1 MIPLSSRRTA
11 IHNVTRALS
20 CILVMV
26 IMSTALG
33 CNFTAEDTDQESLES
48 TQTALSAEQTDLAE
62 ESGGDSDAT
71 IAAFQATIDAHDAQA
86 TQAAMQPPPGTTP
99 LVPPAMP
106 PGTTPQIPPGMPPGT
121 TPLVPPG
128 APPSGDFNQFMKNAA
143 VLLFEDIVF
152 DPSQS
157 RYVQQTL
164 KAMGIQTVKDDGNA
178 VGWLKS
184 DMLGSAPG
192 GRPWDLVII
201 AQESRDAVSGE
212 FYDALNSL
220 LQQGTSVILEDWHLG
235 WVAEGVIAPT
245 LSKCGVYAYPWV
257 NMQPS
262 GNPDIFLMWPLGI
275 PSQVMSQPNSG
286 MSFTRVRDYWAWAIF
301 VGTKMAMT
309 GTGDASLLLGTN
321 SQEKYKDGTLAVCMG
336 GRLTIQGFSS
346 HNFEFNTMYPLW
358 ENYIYNALQV
368 RMAGGS

>member
-1 MIPLSSRRTA
+1 MIPLSSRKTPIQYITRIISCFLVLLVFITA
-11 IHNVTRALS
+11 F
-20 CILVMV
+20 
-26 IMSTALG
+26 G
-33 CNFTAEDTDQESLES
+33 CNFTAEEDDQESLES
-48 TQTALSAEQTDLAE
+48 TQTELSAQQTDLAE
-62 ESGGDSDAT
+62 ESSDDVNAT
-71 IAAFQATIDAHDAQA
+71 LAARQATIDAGAAQL

-99 LVPPAMP
+99 LAPPVMP
-106 PGTTPQIPPGMPPGT
+106 PET
-121 TPLVPPG
+121 TPLAPPVAPPV

-143 VLLFEDIVF
+143 VLLFEDIVE
-152 DPSQS
+152 DPTQS
-157 RYVQQTL
+157 PYVLKTL
-164 KAMGIQTVKDDGNA
+164 QAMGIQTVKNDGNA

-212 FYDALNSL
+212 FYDALNNL

-245 LSKCGVYAYPWV
+245 LYKCGVYAYPWV
-257 NMQPS
+257 NMQPT
-262 GNPDIFLMWPLGI
+262 GNPDVFLMWPLGN
-275 PSQVMSQPNSG
+275 PHSVMTTPNSG
-286 MSFTRVRDYWAWAIF
+286 MTFTRVRDYWAWVIF
-301 VGTKMAMT
+301 LGTKMALT
-309 GTGDASLLLGTN
+309 STGDASMLLGTN
-321 SQEKYKDGTLAVCMG
+321 SSEKYKDGTLAVCMG
-336 GRLTIQGFSS
+336 GKLTIQGFSS